1 MRERRWLKYNVE
13 ALLQAMGMRNTKAA
27 VTNPSCS
34 LFQGQPENLLVTT
47 LHVWDKPLV
56 RVDHRVC
63 WSRLG
68 WGHLEA
74 SWSCSIP

>member
-56 RVDHRVC
+56 GLITG
-63 WSRLG
+63 SA
-68 WGHLEA
+68 GHA
-74 SWSCSIP
+74 WVGAT